1 MFDYVLP
8 DRVEIAHKNRQF
20 ILQLLEP
27 QLWQISD
34 ETGGDYGTIVMIT
47 KEGPDHE
54 AVYGGKLPHDEE
66 VDLWGSDWDAIARG
80 VINQV
85 DADKA
90 KL

>member
-1 MFDYVLP
+1 MIDYSLP

-20 ILQLLEP
+20 VVQLLEP
-27 QLWQISD
+27 KLWQISD

-47 KEGPDHE
+47 QEGPERDP
-54 AVYGGKLPHDEE
+54 VYGGKLPHDDE
-66 VDLWGSDWDAIARG
+66 VDLGGSDWDAIARG

-90 KL
+90 TL